1 MHHEGDLGDL
11 AARGSGPGVPVGR
24 AEGRVLER
32 GVAHEVA
39 GGVEGTEVEGPG
51 RRPSG
56 GKLRDGELVDGPAA
70 PAAMTG

>member
-1 MHHEGDLGDL
+1 
-11 AARGSGPGVPVGR
+11 
-24 AEGRVLER
+24 VLER

-70 PAAMTG
+70 PAAMTGRGVEGSAQGDERRLVGGSEEPQA